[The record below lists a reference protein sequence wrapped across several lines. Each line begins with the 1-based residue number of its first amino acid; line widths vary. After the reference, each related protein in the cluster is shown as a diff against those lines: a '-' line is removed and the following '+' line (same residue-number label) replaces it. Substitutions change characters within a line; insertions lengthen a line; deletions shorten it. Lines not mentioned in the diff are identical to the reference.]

1 MVTNRMQR
9 LLVIAVIALTLS
21 ACATT
26 ERPSARDGET
36 VPWSQLSG
44 WRDDRHAEAWP
55 ALLAGCRRLAK
66 RPEWKTI
73 CEDTALFPDPD
84 DDTARAFFETRFEAR
99 ALSNGN
105 GESQGLITG
114 YYEPL
119 LHGSH
124 ARSARYRYPVY
135 RPPSDLLI
143 VDLGEVY
150 PELSGKRL
158 RGRLIG
164 RRVVPISRVRRSTP
178 AMATSARRTSARR
191 WRVMNCCGWTIRSAC
206 SFCRSRDRDACACPM
221 AASSWSAT
229 PIRTVIPINPS
240 AGG

>member
-1 MVTNRMQR
+1 MRRILLIAFVALALPACVTPPPP
-9 LLVIAVIALTLS
+9 VTGIGGHIA
-21 ACATT
+21 
-26 ERPSARDGET
+26 
-36 VPWSQLSG
+36 WSQLPG

-143 VDLGEVY
+143 VDLGDVY

-164 RRVVPISRVRRSTP
+164 RRIVPYFSRAQIEQRP
-178 AMATSARRTSARR
+178 L
-191 WRVMNCCGWTIRSAC
+191 
-206 SFCRSRDRDACACPM
+206 
-221 AASSWSAT
+221 AAL
-229 PIRTVIPINPS
+229 
-240 AGG
+240 GQ